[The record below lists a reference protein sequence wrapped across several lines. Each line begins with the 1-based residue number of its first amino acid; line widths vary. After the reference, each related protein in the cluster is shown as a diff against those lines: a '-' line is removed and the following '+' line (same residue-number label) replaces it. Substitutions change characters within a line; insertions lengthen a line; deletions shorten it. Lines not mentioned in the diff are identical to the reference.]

1 MNKKEKDKLKFC
13 LDWIDKI
20 GKGHKELNT
29 HYEESLQYYKAEE
42 LKLGEEKGLSKT
54 VTTTVSD
61 AVNWAMPIMLE
72 IFATNEEVA
81 YIKPRGGEDNKKA
94 EKLSALINYQ
104 TRVRNPWFLICH
116 DWIQDAFLAKIG
128 WVKYQWFEET
138 KIIEKKFQGLTI
150 DELNAK
156 ISVPH
161 VAVIERT
168 DRIVK
173 EGTINEMGMQIPP
186 VMEYDVTLEYT
197 MEDEYPLIEA
207 IARQN
212 IGFCTDI
219 KSIADSPF
227 MYHRIKMDKWAFKRK
242 YGSKV
247 FDKIEKLK
255 KEYDDSANDKGVETE
270 LLKDVG
276 GKSFFYDDKEKEYF
290 VYETFYP
297 DPDTG
302 VQWITK
308 ICADEIIYDAKNEY
322 DRPPFEA
329 IGAFRLAHRLVALD
343 FLDMLKKFQE
353 LSTAILRN
361 LLNNIYMNN
370 QGRYLVDGSG
380 RVNLDDFKNNN
391 VPGGYIRV
399 KGGDL
404 SNAVQPLIP
413 PMLQPWAFE
422 LYERVERII
431 EYRSGIPRSYKGV
444 DVGTLNKTFRGQSQQ
459 IFQASQII
467 KMMSKLIAEMGF
479 APLIQDIIDCNVKF
493 LKKKTVVRVLNEDV
507 EIDPSDIILKADVI
521 VNVGIGTNN
530 KDMVVAQMQQIL
542 GIYKIIYEA
551 GIPVV
556 TAQNIYEALIELV
569 KAMGIKDTT
578 RFATDPKFVEA
589 VQKLVMNLMQF
600 APQLQAM
607 GIQIPPE
614 IQGSMQNLM
623 ANMGMMGRNK
633 KPEGEPKNIERP
645 SAPINPVNSA
655 NARQPTLTGDGN
667 GFFG

>member
-1 MNKKEKDKLKFC
+1 MDNKEKVKFC
-13 LDWIDKI
+13 LDWIEKI
-20 GKGHKELNT
+20 GKGRKELND
-29 HYEESLQYYKAEE
+29 HYEESIRYYKAEE

-54 VTTTVSD
+54 VTTTLSD
-61 AVNWAMPIMLE
+61 AINWAMPIMME

-81 YIKPRGGEDNKKA
+81 YIKPRGGEDEKKA
-94 EKLSALINYQ
+94 ENLSALINYQ
-104 TRVRNPWFLICH
+104 TRVKNPWFLFCH
-116 DWIQDAFLAKIG
+116 DWIQDAFMAKIG
-128 WVKYQWFEET
+128 WAKYQWLEET
-138 KIIEKKFQGLTI
+138 KTIDKKFKGLTI

-156 ISVPH
+156 TEATNVQIK
-161 VAVIERT
+161 EQT
-168 DRIVK
+168 KRIIQQ
-173 EGTINEMGMQIPP
+173 GTIDEMGIQTIPP
-186 VMEYDVTLEYT
+186 VMEYDVTLRYT
-197 MEDEYPLIEA
+197 FEDEYPLIEA
-207 IARQN
+207 IASQN
-212 IGFCTDI
+212 VGFCTDM

-242 YGSKV
+242 YGKKL
-247 FDKIEKLK
+247 FDKIEQLK
-255 KEYDDSANDKGVETE
+255 KGYEDTNNAASLEAE

-276 GKSFFYDDKEKEYF
+276 GKSFFYDDKEKEYV
-290 VYETFYP
+290 VYENFYLE
-297 DPDTG
+297 PDTG
-302 VQWITK
+302 EQWITK
-308 ICADEIIYDAKNEY
+308 ICADEIIEDAKNEY

-329 IGAFRLAHRLVALD
+329 IGTFRQAHRLVGWD

-353 LSTAILRN
+353 LSTALLRN

-444 DVGTLNKTFRGQSQQ
+444 DVDTLNKTFRGQSQQ

-479 APLIQDIIDCNVKF
+479 APLIQDLIDCNAKF

-521 VNVGIGTNN
+521 VNVGIGVNN
-530 KDMVVAQMQQIL
+530 KDMVVAQMQQLL

-551 GIPVV
+551 GMPVV
-556 TAQNIYEALIELV
+556 TSQNIYEALTELV
-569 KAMGIKDTT
+569 KAMGFKDTT
-578 RFATDPKFVEA
+578 RFTTDPKFVEA
-589 VQKLVMNLMQF
+589 VQTLVMNLMAY

-607 GIQIPPE
+607 GIQVPPE
-614 IQGSMQNLM
+614 IQSSMQNLI
-623 ANMGMMGRNK
+623 ANMGMMGRNQ
-633 KPEGEPKNIERP
+633 KPAGEPKNIERP
-645 SAPINPVNSA
+645 SAPINPGNSA
-655 NARQPTLTGDGN
+655 NSRHPTLTGDGN